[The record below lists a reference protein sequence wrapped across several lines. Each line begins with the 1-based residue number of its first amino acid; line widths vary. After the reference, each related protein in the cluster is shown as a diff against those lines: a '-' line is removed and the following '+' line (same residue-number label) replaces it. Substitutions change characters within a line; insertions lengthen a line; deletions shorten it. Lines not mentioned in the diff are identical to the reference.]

1 MKPPF
6 SAEQFFEVF
15 RLYNEAVWPMQ
26 IALNAAALAALALVF
41 GRRGSAG
48 RLASAILAALWAW
61 MGIAYHLVYFRDI
74 NPAATLFGVLFLAG
88 AAAFAWT
95 GVLRGRLHFG
105 PQRRLAGALGWA
117 LVAYALLVYPVLA
130 ALLGQRYPAM
140 PTFGLPCPT
149 TLFTLGMLAFLKPP
163 RPVAVFVV
171 PILWTL
177 VGAQA
182 ALAFGVLEDVALL
195 AAAAA
200 GLWLAFEGRR
210 KSDERSLVS

>member
-6 SAEQFFEVF
+6 STEQFFEVF

-26 IALNAAALAALALVF
+26 LALNAAALAALALVF
-41 GRRGSAG
+41 ARRGGTG

-61 MGIAYHLVYFRDI
+61 MGIAYHLLYFREI

-95 GVLRGRLHFG
+95 GVVRDRLHFA
-105 PQRRLAGALGWA
+105 PQRGIAGAVGWA
-117 LVAYALLVYPVLA
+117 LVVYALVLYPLA
-130 ALLGQRYPAM
+130 AVLLGHRYPAM

-149 TLFTLGMLAFLKPP
+149 TLFTLGMLAFLEPP

-177 VGAQA
+177 VGAQG
-182 ALAFGVLEDVALL
+182 ALAFGVLEDFGLLL
-195 AAAAA
+195 AAIA
-200 GLWLAFEGRR
+200 GLWLLFQGRR
-210 KSDERSLVS
+210 KGDERSLVS